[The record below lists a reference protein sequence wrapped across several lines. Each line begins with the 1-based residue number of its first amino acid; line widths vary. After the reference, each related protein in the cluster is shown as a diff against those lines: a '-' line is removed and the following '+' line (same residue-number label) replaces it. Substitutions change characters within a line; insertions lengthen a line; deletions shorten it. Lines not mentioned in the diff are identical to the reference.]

1 MLKLSVVNSSA
12 SGLYEL
18 LISGCAASHVTPHS
32 CWVYMLHAISSSYQ
46 EHCST
51 GTVVPYNLQG
61 EATLAV
67 SVAMSAAVRMPL
79 ALRQNKEEVLR
90 EVCIL

>member
-1 MLKLSVVNSSA
+1 MLGIYAPYNIFIIPGPLQY
-12 SGLYEL
+12 SG
-18 LISGCAASHVTPHS
+18 
-32 CWVYMLHAISSSYQ
+32 
-46 EHCST
+46 HCST
-51 GTVVPYNLQG
+51 GTGVLFSTVPYYNLKG

-79 ALRQNKEEVLR
+79 ALPQNKEEVLR